1 MSACSLLFVDFSKY
15 NWTEATKL
23 GLCMEFID
31 SLGVE
36 PIFEAFLKH
45 KVEEEYW
52 EGLEAQEVQADEE
65 EIT

>member
-1 MSACSLLFVDFSKY
+1 MSACSLLYIDFSKY
-15 NWTEATKL
+15 SWTEATKL

-45 KVEEEYW
+45 KAKEEYW
-52 EGLEAQEVQADEE
+52 EGLEGKSDEE
-65 EIT
+65 EIE